1 MVETLAQRTDELA
14 ILLSKAITQEVRPY
28 PVPIDVVAQGCAA
41 NMRPVLSAIAAQG
54 ELDPRAAAQLGAERA
69 RDGVPLSSVMDV
81 YRVGFRRFDRRSP
94 RGGIPAGRNGRR
106 PEPGPNELLVSGMAV
121 GVCGTDREIGEG
133 PLVKVPGA
141 GLRCIR
147 RWAVVI
153 VTLARSMLS
162 SNGDSASAPEDFAA

>member
-1 MVETLAQRTDELA
+1 
-14 ILLSKAITQEVRPY
+14 
-28 PVPIDVVAQGCAA
+28 
-41 NMRPVLSAIAAQG
+41 MRALTV
-54 ELDPRAAAQLGAERA
+54 DPREAGSLRA
-69 RDGVPLSSVMDV
+69 V
-81 YRVGFRRFDRRSP
+81 
-94 RGGIPAGRNGRR
+94 
-106 PEPGPNELLVSGMAV
+106 E
-121 GVCGTDREIGEG
+121 VCGTDMEIGER

>member
-1 MVETLAQRTDELA
+1 MRALTVDPREAGSLRVET
-14 ILLSKAITQEVRPY
+14 
-28 PVPIDVVAQGCAA
+28 VA
-41 NMRPVLSAIAAQG
+41 
-54 ELDPRAAAQLGAERA
+54 DH
-69 RDGVPLSSVMDV
+69 
-81 YRVGFRRFDRRSP
+81 
-94 RGGIPAGRNGRR
+94 
-106 PEPGPNELLVSGMAV
+106 EPGPNELLVSGMAV
-121 GVCGTDREIGEG
+121 EVCGTDREIGEG